1 MQAAFKNHITKPHI
15 LVAGGAEELEHSFHS
30 VGDPQMKLLSG
41 KLEFPGLVMTR
52 LPPADRKQQGVL
64 IHPGVMRRVG
74 PWPGPLFL
82 SP

>member
-15 LVAGGAEELEHSFHS
+15 LVADSAEQLGHPFDPIGNLQSEMVSTDEEFRGLEVTGFSPAY
-30 VGDPQMKLLSG
+30 GEKQGILL
-41 KLEFPGLVMTR
+41 
-52 LPPADRKQQGVL
+52 
-64 IHPGVMRRVG
+64 HPGVMRRVG